1 MRAAR
6 QTDTLIIGA
15 GQAGLSL
22 SRHLARAGH
31 RHAVLDRGRIGERWR
46 SERWDSLTL
55 LTPNWLNRLDVGA
68 PHSDPSGYLGR
79 AAFVDYLH
87 RYADAVRAP
96 VHEHVAV
103 SAVEQSR
110 AGFRI
115 DTDAG
120 PWQACN
126 VVVATGDSADP
137 RIPPAAA
144 SAPRDLL
151 QIHTNRYRNPAA
163 LPRGGILVVGAG
175 PSGQQ
180 IAAELRRANRPVV
193 LAVGR
198 HARMMRRYRG
208 HDIFHWLRELGD
220 LDRTIDEVPDPA
232 ASKRTPSLPLTGA
245 NGGEQLDLAELDH
258 LGVTIAGRLERF
270 DGSRAVFSRDLQATV
285 VDAERRMRRVLD
297 RIDDHIE
304 QTHAGWWP
312 YEPDRVADV
321 TLPPG
326 PSSLD
331 LAATGISTVIWATGY
346 RRTYPWLDVPVL
358 DQDGEIIQQRGITPT
373 DGLYV
378 LGLKFQHR
386 RSSHFIGG
394 VGADAAFIAR
404 DVLDPASRTRHVP
417 ASRHTRC
424 RRLLPVTA
432 AL

>member
-1 MRAAR
+1 VRTVR
-6 QTDTLIIGA
+6 KTETLVVGA

-31 RHAVLDRGRIGERWR
+31 RHAVLDRGMVGERWR
-46 SERWDSLTL
+46 SERWDSLNL
-55 LTPNWLNRLDVGA
+55 LTPNWLNRLDGGA

-79 AAFVDYLH
+79 AAFVDYL
-87 RYADAVRAP
+87 RGYADVVGAP
-96 VHEHVAV
+96 VHEHVTV
-103 SAVEQSR
+103 RAVERSGT
-110 AGFRI
+110 AFRI
-115 DTDAG
+115 ETDDG
-120 PWQACN
+120 SWQARN
-126 VVVATGDSADP
+126 VVVATGDSADA
-137 RIPPAAA
+137 RIPPASA

-163 LPRGGILVVGAG
+163 LPPGGILVVGAG

-220 LDRTIDEVPDPA
+220 LDRTIDEVPNPA
-232 ASKRTPSLPLTGA
+232 ASKRTPSLALTGA
-245 NGGEQLDLAELDH
+245 NGGEQLDLAVLH
-258 LGVTIAGRLERF
+258 RFGVTIAGRLERF
-270 DGSRAVFSRDLQATV
+270 DGPRAVFSRDLQVTV
-285 VDAERRMRRVLD
+285 GDAERRMHRVLD

-304 QTHAGWWP
+304 QAYAGRWP
-312 YEPDRVADV
+312 HERDRVADV
-321 TLPPG
+321 ALHPG

-346 RRTYPWLDVPVL
+346 RRAYPWLHVPVL
-358 DQDGEIIQQRGITPT
+358 DRDGEVAHRRGVTPV

-394 VGADAAFIAR
+394 VGADAAFVAR
-404 DVLDPASRTRHVP
+404 NVLDAASGTRHVP
-417 ASRHTRC
+417 TSR
-424 RRLLPVTA
+424 A
-432 AL
+432 A

>member
-46 SERWDSLTL
+46 SERWDSLNL
-55 LTPNWLNRLDVGA
+55 LTPNWLNRLDGGA

-79 AAFVDYLH
+79 AAFVDYLR
-87 RYADAVRAP
+87 RYAEVVGAP
-96 VHEHVAV
+96 VHEHVTV
-103 SAVEQSR
+103 RAVERSGT
-110 AGFRI
+110 AFRI
-115 DTDAG
+115 ETDAG
-120 PWQACN
+120 SWQARN
-126 VVVATGDSADP
+126 IVVATGDSADA

-144 SAPRDLL
+144 TAPGALL
-151 QIHTNRYRNPAA
+151 QIHAIRYRNPAA
-163 LPRGGILVVGAG
+163 LPAGGILVVGAG

-180 IAAELRRANRPVV
+180 IAAELRRANRRVV

-208 HDIFHWLRELGD
+208 HDIWHWLRELGD
-220 LDRTIDEVPDPA
+220 LDRTIDEVPDLA
-232 ASKRTPSLPLTGA
+232 ASKRTPSLALTGA
-245 NGGEQLDLAELDH
+245 NGGEQLDLAVLH
-258 LGVTIAGRLERF
+258 RVGVTIAGRLERF
-270 DGSRAVFSRDLQATV
+270 DGPRAVFSRDLQATV
-285 VDAERRMRRVLD
+285 GDVERRMHRVLD

-304 QTHAGWWP
+304 QAYGGCWP
-312 YEPDRVADV
+312 HERDRVADV
-321 TLPPG
+321 ALPPG
-326 PSSLD
+326 PSALD

-346 RRTYPWLDVPVL
+346 RRAYPWLHVPVL
-358 DQDGEIIQQRGITPT
+358 DRDGEIAHRRGVTPV

-394 VGADAAFIAR
+394 VGADAAFVAR
-404 DVLDPASRTRHVP
+404 NVLDAVSGTRHVP
-417 ASRHTRC
+417 ASRHARC
-424 RRLLPVTA
+424 GRPLPAGA
-432 AL
+432 A